1 MLNRIRLHLATYY
14 AHKILRVISHYR
26 SDLCRYT
33 NAYIEPTTADFVTLN
48 RSYSDKIKPRTG
60 EAHLY
65 DLESKATDHGVSR
78 SGKRLST
85 LLTAAGVQSLPRR
98 VVIPRSLR

>member
-26 SDLCRYT
+26 SDLRRHT

-65 DLESKATDHGVSR
+65 DLESRLQITAYLGVGNDSQLYSQPQASR
-78 SGKRLST
+78 AYR
-85 LLTAAGVQSLPRR
+85 AG
-98 VVIPRSLR
+98 